1 MTLFDIVNTRYESML
16 STIYTS
22 QYSLESLQERLSRVH
37 ETETAKAIV
46 SRIRET
52 CADVRLYGYDRR
64 VDPQGRQGRPRRAQG
79 PGGGGELGRFGGP
92 AS

>member
-22 QYSLESLQERLSRVH
+22 QYSLESLQERLSRAH

-52 CADVRLYGYDRR
+52 CRRFEGTLKTLYIDEDIMALREALEADDGKRR
-64 VDPQGRQGRPRRAQG
+64 
-79 PGGGGELGRFGGP
+79 
-92 AS
+92 